1 MRLKIILAFILLTFI
16 PDSALPTTEIR
27 DSIAVTTSKYLIE
40 TTLNEDEKD
49 SLLNSSED
57 SVPEIIIPEKKSD
70 SFVKNEKKE
79 YVPIDV
85 QQILAKV
92 EQNLPKTKRVVIN
105 DRFLQTNPLFI
116 DLLFHGYS
124 AKPVQLEKWDEKDF
138 VFNKTASQLKI
149 RNFTALY
156 GVENSLQNLREKI
169 IRQFVVSNPHFIA
182 YKIDNLPDVSDF
194 IKFELNTKP
203 IEETVLLNRKRFDYE
218 HRKLNIEKIKRNPWT
233 TKSNA
238 LLQFSQNYISK
249 NWYQGG
255 SDNISILGI
264 LNGTFNYDDK
274 KNIQWDNFAEWRLG
288 FNSVEGDTIRTL
300 NTNDDILRAT
310 SKLGIKAGGNWF
322 YSGSVDFSTQFF
334 NSYKAVNSQV
344 MKAKLFTPVRLNI
357 NVGLDY
363 KYKKLFSLMFSP
375 LSYKFIYASDTL
387 LVDQK
392 SFGIPKGQNILS
404 QVGSSFKAQL
414 SYSPTRNIQ
423 IDSKLNFYTNYEKI
437 EVDWEI
443 ISNFKFNRF
452 LSTRLSLNPR
462 YDNTVLTDERARIQF
477 KQLLTF
483 GLSYKLL

>member
-1 MRLKIILAFILLTFI
+1 MKLKIIFAFALLGVFPAFTFPVNEKNRDTVHVTVSEDPVTENDTLYSIPHDTTPAIISPESKYDSSYKNGKKAYIPIDISQILL
-16 PDSALPTTEIR
+16 
-27 DSIAVTTSKYLIE
+27 
-40 TTLNEDEKD
+40 
-49 SLLNSSED
+49 
-57 SVPEIIIPEKKSD
+57 
-70 SFVKNEKKE
+70 
-79 YVPIDV
+79 
-85 QQILAKV
+85 KV
-92 EQNLPKTKRVVIN
+92 EESRPKAKRVYIN

-116 DLLFHGYS
+116 DILFHGYS
-124 AKPVQLEKWDEKDF
+124 TKSAQFKKWSVYNQL
-138 VFNKTASQLKI
+138 NALPTSNLQI
-149 RNFTALY
+149 TNTNNFYST
-156 GVENSLQNLREKI
+156 EQSLQELREKI
-169 IRQFVVSNPHFIA
+169 IRRFVAYDTHFIA
-182 YKIDNLPDVSDF
+182 YKIDNLPDVTDF
-194 IKFELNTKP
+194 IKFELNARP
-203 IEETVLLNRKRFDYE
+203 IDETVLMNRNRLNFE
-218 HRKLNIEKIKRNPWT
+218 HRRLTIEKIKRNPWT

-238 LLQFSQNYISK
+238 MLQFSQNYISK

-264 LNGTFNYDDK
+264 VNGTFNYDDK
-274 KNIQWDNFAEWRLG
+274 KNIQWDNFAEWRMG
-288 FNSVEGDTIRTL
+288 FNSVEGDTLRML

-322 YSGSVDFSTQFF
+322 YSGSVDFSTHFF
-334 NSYKAVNSQV
+334 NSFRAVNSPV
-344 MKAKLFTPVRLNI
+344 MKAKLLTPVRFNV

-375 LSYKFIYASDTL
+375 LSYKFIYANDTL

-414 SYSPTRNIQ
+414 TYSPTRSIQ
-423 IDSKLNFYTNYEKI
+423 VDSKLNFYTNYEKF

-443 ISNFKFNRF
+443 IGNFKFNRF

-462 YDNTVLTDERARIQF
+462 YDNTVLTNERARIQF

>member
-1 MRLKIILAFILLTFI
+1 MKLRIIFVLVFFPVLAYSVNETKQ
-16 PDSALPTTEIR
+16 
-27 DSIAVTTSKYLIE
+27 DSIVVTAIEHLIG
-40 TTLNEDEKD
+40 NSFNIND
-49 SLLNSSED
+49 SLHTTPDNSILEFTL
-57 SVPEIIIPEKKSD
+57 PEIKSD
-70 SFVKNEKKE
+70 TSVKNGKNT
-79 YVPIDV
+79 YTPIDI
-85 QQILAKV
+85 QQIL
-92 EQNLPKTKRVVIN
+92 QQTDQSRPKAKRVIIN
-105 DRFLQTNPLFI
+105 DRFLRTNPLFI

-124 AKPVQLEKWDEKDF
+124 TKQAHFEPWSVDEYFSKSKVSGLGNTNSF
-138 VFNKTASQLKI
+138 KLGTAEQ
-149 RNFTALY
+149 
-156 GVENSLQNLREKI
+156 VLQELRETT
-169 IRQFVVSNPHFIA
+169 IRKFVANNPHFIA

-194 IKFELNTKP
+194 IKFQLNAKP
-203 IEETVLLNRKRFDYE
+203 IEETVLLNRNRLNFD
-218 HRKLNIEKIKRNPWT
+218 HRRLTIEKIRRNPWT

-238 LLQFSQNYISK
+238 MLQFSQNYISK

-264 LNGTFNYDDK
+264 VNGTFNYDDK

-288 FNSVEGDTIRTL
+288 FNSVEGDTLRFL

-322 YSGSVDFSTQFF
+322 YTGSVDFSTHFF
-334 NSYKAVNSQV
+334 NSYRAINSPV
-344 MKAKLFTPVRLNI
+344 MKAKFLTPVRFNV

-375 LSYKFIYASDTL
+375 LSYKFIYANDTL

-392 SFGIPKGQNILS
+392 SFGIPKGENILS
-404 QVGSSFKAQL
+404 QVGSSFRAQL
-414 SYSPTRNIQ
+414 SYSPMRSIQ
-423 IDSKLNFYTNYEKI
+423 VDSKLNFYTNYEKF

-443 ISNFKFNRF
+443 IGNFKFNRF

-462 YDNTVLTDERARIQF
+462 YDNTVLTNERARIQF